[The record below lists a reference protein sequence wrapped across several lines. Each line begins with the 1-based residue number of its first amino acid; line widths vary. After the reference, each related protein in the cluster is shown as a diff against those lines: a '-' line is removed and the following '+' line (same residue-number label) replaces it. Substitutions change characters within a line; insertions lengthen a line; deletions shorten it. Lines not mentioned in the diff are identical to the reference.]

1 MADSLWMPWRWVT
14 LPRIITAVLLL
25 IGLPLFL
32 RMPPWCDVTLY
43 QLAARNIL
51 HGGIHY
57 QDVFDT
63 NLPGYVWIITGL
75 YAFFGASAVAVRV
88 MDVVVVT
95 GVVLLL
101 DRLAQRGGATVAMRG
116 WTIATATLF
125 YLFAVEMAHAQR
137 DTWMALPALAAVLL
151 RVRRAGGTYE
161 PTAGGHFRAA
171 ITEGLLWG
179 AAVWLKPHVILMAA
193 AVWLLSIRYL
203 CGGGW
208 SGRRG
213 LIGDFLGNLVGGGVV
228 GLAGI
233 GWLVASGAGPAF
245 VEVFTRWNPKYLEL
259 VRLEFDDRVAQ
270 ELFWFPPW
278 SLGLVLTVPLAIAAV
293 LDAAPWRSRA
303 TALTVP
309 GPLSRWLPW
318 WLWDTTASAEARW
331 VRGILAGFYL
341 VWAAQA
347 FFLQR
352 GFQYVHVV
360 ETLLMFSLWAAHRWA
375 WVLLGWGWL
384 LLTSSVG
391 LLADYSGLVKDQLEQ
406 LHQRD
411 RQRYWPRHPL
421 FRPERLALWPQC
433 WRCDLSDAER
443 WALWD
448 QLRLHPPH
456 EAAISWQEL
465 GEVAAFL
472 RQQRVTDREVIA
484 WFDSP
489 HAVYLLLDIEPGFR
503 FMHVYTALTIA
514 SRGVRTANG
523 QCPVLAALSQQHQ
536 ARFVVNDLEWSALFY
551 ERDPEQVA
559 ALRGPARHPPHDL
572 LPAFT
577 PHETLFPFNQPTL
590 FRSRHGTG
598 RYIVHQLVT
607 RGDGPP
613 VQRSTAPD

>member
-1 MADSLWMPWRWVT
+1 MPWRSVT
-14 LPRIITAVLLL
+14 LPRILTVLLVF

-75 YAFFGASAVAVRV
+75 YALFGASTIAVRL
-88 MDVVVVT
+88 MDFSIVT

-101 DRLAQRGGATVAMRG
+101 DRLAERGGATLALRW
-116 WTIATATLF
+116 WTIATAALF

-151 RVRRAGGTYE
+151 RVRRAVSKDE
-161 PTAGGHFRAA
+161 PTVFGHFRAA
-171 ITEGLLWG
+171 GVEGLLWG
-179 AAVWLKPHVILMAA
+179 VAVWLKPHVILMAA
-193 AVWLLSIRYL
+193 VVWLLSIRYL
-203 CGGGW
+203 CGGGR
-208 SGRRG
+208 SGWRKVAA
-213 LIGDFLGNLVGGGVV
+213 DFLGNLVGGSAV

-233 GWLVASGAGPAF
+233 AWLVASGAWVAF
-245 VEVFTRWNPKYLEL
+245 IDVFTRWNPKYLEL

-278 SLGLVLTVPLAIAAV
+278 SLGLLLTVPLAIASI
-293 LDAAPWRSRA
+293 LDAAPWRSRQA
-303 TALTVP
+303 ASAAA
-309 GPLSRWLPW
+309 GPLGAWLPR
-318 WLWDTTASAEARW
+318 WLWDTGASTESRW
-331 VRGILAGFYL
+331 VRGIVAGFYL
-341 VWAAQA
+341 VWITQA

-360 ETLLMFSLWAAHRWA
+360 ETLLMFTLWAAHRWA
-375 WVLLGWGWL
+375 WVLIGWVWL
-384 LLTSSVG
+384 LFTSSVW
-391 LLADYSGLVKDQLEQ
+391 LIADYQGPGGEQLER
-406 LHQRD
+406 LHERD
-411 RQRYWPRHPL
+411 RARYWPRHPL
-421 FRPERLALWPQC
+421 AMPARMALWRQC
-433 WRCDLSDAER
+433 WCCDLSEKER
-443 WALWD
+443 LLLWD

-456 EAAISWQEL
+456 EASISWQEL
-465 GEVAAFL
+465 GEVADYL
-472 RQQRVTDREVIA
+472 RQQAVTDGEVIA

-503 FMHVYTALTIA
+503 YMHVYTALTIA
-514 SRGVRTANG
+514 SRGVRTARG
-523 QCPVLAALSQQHQ
+523 ECPVMADLAQQHR
-536 ARFVVNDLEWSALFY
+536 ARFVVNDLEWSALFH
-551 ERDPEQVA
+551 EHDPDQLA

-577 PHETLFPFNQPTL
+577 PHAALFPFNQPTL
-590 FRSRHGTG
+590 FRSRQGTG

-607 RGDGPP
+607 RSDGPP
-613 VQRSTAPD
+613 VQRPPAQE